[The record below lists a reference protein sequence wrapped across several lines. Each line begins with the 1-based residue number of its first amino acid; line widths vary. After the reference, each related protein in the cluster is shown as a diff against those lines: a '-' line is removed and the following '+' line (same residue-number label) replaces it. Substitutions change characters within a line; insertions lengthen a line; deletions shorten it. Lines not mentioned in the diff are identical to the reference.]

1 MHVLQLGNQIVNK
14 ENDANREKMV
24 ASQKMGDLERE
35 HQQLVEL
42 RIQTDN
48 LKDANALLQRE
59 ITTLHE
65 VISEQKVRLR
75 RVVVA

>member
-1 MHVLQLGNQIVNK
+1 LHVLQLGNQIVNK